1 MTDSER
7 AQILKMIDEGKIS
20 AEEGLK
26 LMQALAEDET
36 AETEDESP
44 YVETDPGGEAE
55 WEPAPPDPVVE
66 RLKRRVR
73 SFYLIPL
80 FGGTFLTV
88 FIAWVMY
95 QSIQNDSL
103 GFVFYCLLFPTLLLG
118 ILLLTL
124 GAASQ
129 NSSWVYV
136 DVQQKPGK
144 KPGRILFGFPLN
156 LARWLMNTF
165 KGTMPFKEREKAEMM
180 MQVMNDTT
188 RSEPIVV
195 QVDEGEDGD
204 KVNVYIG

>member
-7 AQILKMIDEGKIS
+7 AQILKMIDDGKIT

-26 LMQALAEDET
+26 LMQALAQDEE
-36 AETEDESP
+36 AEAEIPQFETES
-44 YVETDPGGEAE
+44 GGEAE
-55 WEPAPPDPVVE
+55 WQPAPPDPVIE

-73 SFYLIPL
+73 SFYKIPL
-80 FGGTFLTV
+80 FGGIFFTILF
-88 FIAWVMY
+88 AWLMY
-95 QSIQNDSL
+95 QSLSNGSM
-103 GFVFYCLLFPTLLLG
+103 GVVFYCLLFPMLLLG
-118 ILLLTL
+118 VLLLVF

-136 DVQQKPGK
+136 DVQQKPGE
-144 KPGRILFGFPLN
+144 KPGRIMLGFPLD

-165 KGTMPFKEREKAEMM
+165 KGSVPQKEREKADMVL
-180 MQVMNDTT
+180 QVMNQTT
-188 RSEPIVV
+188 SEEPIVV

>member
-7 AQILKMIDEGKIS
+7 AQILKMIDEGKIT

-26 LMQALAEDET
+26 LMQALAQDEDVE
-36 AETEDESP
+36 AETPLLETESS
-44 YVETDPGGEAE
+44 GGAE
-55 WEPAPPDPVVE
+55 WQPAPPDPVVE

-73 SFYLIPL
+73 SFYVIPL

-88 FIAWVMY
+88 LVAWLMY
-95 QSIQNDSL
+95 QSIETGSM
-103 GFVFYCLLFPTLLLG
+103 GVMFYCLLFPALLLG

-129 NSSWVYV
+129 KSSWVYV
-136 DVQQKPGK
+136 DVQQKPGQ
-144 KPGRILFGFPLN
+144 KPGRIMLGFPLD

-165 KGTMPFKEREKAEMM
+165 KSNIPRNEREKADMVL
-180 MQVMNDTT
+180 QVMNETT
-188 RSEPIVV
+188 STEPIVV
-195 QVDEGEDGD
+195 QVDEGEDGN

>member
-26 LMQALAEDET
+26 LMQALAEDE
-36 AETEDESP
+36 AAEAEMPGLETE
-44 YVETDPGGEAE
+44 PGGEAE

-88 FIAWVMY
+88 FIAWLMY
-95 QSIQNDSL
+95 QSIQNSSM

-165 KGTMPFKEREKAEMM
+165 KGKVPFREREKAEMM

-188 RSEPIVV
+188 RTEPIVV
-195 QVDEGEDGD
+195 QVDEGENGD

>member
-7 AQILKMIDEGKIS
+7 AQILKMIDEGKIT

-26 LMQALAEDET
+26 LMQALAQDDE
-36 AETEDESP
+36 AAEAESPFVETES
-44 YVETDPGGEAE
+44 GGEAE
-55 WEPAPPDPVVE
+55 REPVPPDPVVE

-73 SFYLIPL
+73 SFYLVPL

-88 FIAWVMY
+88 LVAWWMY
-95 QSIQNDSL
+95 QAMQGGSM
-103 GFVFYCLLFPTLLLG
+103 GFVFYCLLFPLFLLG
-118 ILLLTL
+118 ILFLTL

-144 KPGRILFGFPLN
+144 KPSRILIGFPLT

-165 KGTMPFKEREKAEMM
+165 KSKIPFNEREKAEMM

-188 RSEPIVV
+188 RNEPIVV